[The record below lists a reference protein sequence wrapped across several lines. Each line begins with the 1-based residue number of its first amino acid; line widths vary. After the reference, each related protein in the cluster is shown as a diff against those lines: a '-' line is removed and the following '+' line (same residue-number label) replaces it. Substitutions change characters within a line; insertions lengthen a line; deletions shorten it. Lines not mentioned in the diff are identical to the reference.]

1 MQDNFALRRSHK
13 APSLGQP
20 TSKLTLSGLSATG
33 SRDVGHCRWLLADTH
48 IMTCGDA
55 FAMI

>member
-13 APSLGQP
+13 ASSLGQP
-20 TSKLTLSGLSATG
+20 TSKLTLSGFSATG

-48 IMTCGDA
+48 VMACDDT
-55 FAMI
+55 FAVI